1 MITKDT
7 VIRGLIIGGAAIAG
21 AAGSRT
27 GSKMFDR
34 FVPEAVRKITV
45 AGATAAALSGVDD
58 EDEDE

>member
-21 AAGSRT
+21 AAGART

-34 FVPEAVRKITV
+34 FVPGAVRKITV
-45 AGATAAALSGVDD
+45 AVATAAA
-58 EDEDE
+58 